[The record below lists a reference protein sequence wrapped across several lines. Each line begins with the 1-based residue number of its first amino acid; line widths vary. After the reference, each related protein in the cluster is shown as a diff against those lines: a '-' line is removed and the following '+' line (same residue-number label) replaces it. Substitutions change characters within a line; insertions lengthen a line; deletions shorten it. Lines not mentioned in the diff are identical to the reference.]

1 MLERMIG
8 AALLRPATFEEVEAD
23 ASATRQALAV
33 VVVVAL
39 ATGVGAIAGAGIGI
53 VIASVIIAIIAWV
66 LWAFI
71 TFWVGT
77 TLLNTPETHADWGQL
92 ARALAFAQSP
102 GVLKAFG
109 FIPVLGPAVFL
120 LASIWQLVAMV
131 VAIRQALDYRSTWRA
146 VAVAVIGFIP
156 YAILVVILTEIL

>member
-1 MLERMIG
+1 MIG
-8 AALLRPATFEEVEAD
+8 AAMLRPATFEEVEAD
-23 ASATRQALAV
+23 TSATSQALAV

-39 ATGVGAIAGAGIGI
+39 ATGVGAAAGASIGVVIAGVIGAI
-53 VIASVIIAIIAWV
+53 VAWA

-77 TLLNTPETHADWGQL
+77 KLLSTPETHADWGQL
-92 ARALAFAQSP
+92 ARALGFAQSP
-102 GVLKAFG
+102 GLLKAFG

-131 VAIRQALDYRSTWRA
+131 VAIRQALDYRSIWRA

-156 YAILVVILTEIL
+156 YAILAAILIKII